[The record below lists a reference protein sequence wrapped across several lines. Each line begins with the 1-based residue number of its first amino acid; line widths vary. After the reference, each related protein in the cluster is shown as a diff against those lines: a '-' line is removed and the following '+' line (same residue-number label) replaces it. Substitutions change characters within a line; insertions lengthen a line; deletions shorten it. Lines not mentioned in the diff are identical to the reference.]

1 MKTVV
6 ACDVFLG
13 QDHLMRSGSMS
24 RRNAIMTLG
33 WGSLWVVQIERV
45 NVCIVT
51 HWALV
56 STKYNSANDIWC
68 KEYIRLLA
76 RIAQMTRYILSANA
90 NALALA
96 DMVHTCDIFV
106 GAFFYIFFVATTCRR
121 ASCAHSI
128 RCLMGEN
135 LRSMACASQSSLRC
149 EITLATHGSNGSVD
163 VSVACQSQGT
173 RSLLRNRMAAQTMRA
188 LSEVC
193 S

>member
-45 NVCIVT
+45 NVCIVS

-76 RIAQMTRYILSANA
+76 RIAQMTRYIICKRECTCPGRPDSYMWYICLCILLYLFCGYSLPQVQLCAFYSLTYERASAFDG
-90 NALALA
+90 LRQ
-96 DMVHTCDIFV
+96 T
-106 GAFFYIFFVATTCRR
+106 IFFA
-121 ASCAHSI
+121 
-128 RCLMGEN
+128 
-135 LRSMACASQSSLRC
+135 LRGN
-149 EITLATHGSNGSVD
+149 I
-163 VSVACQSQGT
+163 GT
-173 RSLLRNRMAAQTMRA
+173 PWVEWIS
-188 LSEVC
+188 
-193 S
+193 